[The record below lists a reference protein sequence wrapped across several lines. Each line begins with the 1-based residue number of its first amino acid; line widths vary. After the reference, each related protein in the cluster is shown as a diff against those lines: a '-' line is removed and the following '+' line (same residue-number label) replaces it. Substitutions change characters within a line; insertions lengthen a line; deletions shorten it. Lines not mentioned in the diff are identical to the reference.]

1 MATDKTNPTVLEMA
15 TANTNPIVTD
25 VDKDSMTPSSTFDG
39 IEWPD
44 YVVIAIYFLSVL
56 AVGIYVSMGLSNETT
71 YSNFSLHHID
81 YVSTFHNL
89 LQSSWKSKR
98 DSIGGYFLASRNMHW
113 IPVSPCRLNLDLNNM
128 NQTVCSYYWKLVQ
141 C

>member
-56 AVGIYVSMGLSNETT
+56 AVGIYVSISLSKKTKYSNYNFITLIMYLNTIPYYSPHGKANETPLVAT
-71 YSNFSLHHID
+71 SLHLVIC
-81 YVSTFHNL
+81 
-89 LQSSWKSKR
+89 
-98 DSIGGYFLASRNMHW
+98 IGFL
-113 IPVSPCRLNLDLNNM
+113 
-128 NQTVCSYYWKLVQ
+128 
-141 C
+141 